1 MTKYVEVPVSADG
14 SVTIEV
20 EDLDGGRTMRGGGG
34 GAQLVE
40 QSTHTLQES
49 LHGLS
54 DALQDIV
61 GELRHASEVKRIEV
75 ELGLKLTG
83 EAGFVVA
90 KFGGE
95 ANFRVQV
102 RWEPPDIPVVIDPDE
117 E

>member
-1 MTKYVEVPVSADG
+1 LTKFVEVPVSADG

-20 EDLDGGRTMRGGGG
+20 DEVDGGRAMRGGGSRS
-34 GAQLVE
+34 ALME
-40 QSTHTLQES
+40 QSTQTLQEG

-61 GELRHASEVKRIEV
+61 AELRHASEVTRIEV

-83 EAGFVVA
+83 EAGFVVT

-95 ANFRVQV
+95 ANFRVMV
-102 RWEPPDIPVVIDPDE
+102 RWEPPDKIGYVDPDE
-117 E
+117 R

>member
-1 MTKYVEVPVSADG
+1 MSKFVEVPVSADG

-20 EDLDGGRTMRGGGG
+20 EDADGGRVMRGGGSG
-34 GAQLVE
+34 SQLVE

-61 GELRHASEVKRIEV
+61 AELRNASEVTRIEV
-75 ELGLKLTG
+75 ELGLRLMG
-83 EAGFVVA
+83 EAGFVVT

-95 ANFRVQV
+95 ANFRVMV
-102 RWEPPDIPVVIDPDE
+102 RWEPPEKIGFVDPDE
-117 E
+117 R